1 MLSENTKERLGFID
15 LAVAGDLFRLTAEQ
29 REQMV
34 RLVTADLRLS
44 GLRSDGSLPVAV
56 AVKLALAAV
65 EQPQLAALGQSQ
77 RHRQASC

>member
-1 MLSENTKERLGFID
+1 MAEDPRLFSLNQMLTENTTERLGFID

-56 AVKLALAAV
+56 AVKLARAAK
-65 EQPQLAALGQSQ
+65 GSK
-77 RHRQASC
+77 C

>member
-34 RLVTADLRLS
+34 RLVTADPKLS
-44 GLRSDGSLPVAV
+44 GLRSDGSLPIGI
-56 AVKLALAAV
+56 AVKLCRAAK
-65 EQPQLAALGQSQ
+65 GSK
-77 RHRQASC
+77 C